1 MTEDGDAAEP
11 MSDGIMY
18 APAAGHIRR
27 LVSRHHKTPNLKI
40 EDHSHFS
47 PELHFCGAGI
57 FDQILLTC
65 ESLAAASLA
74 WMMNPLNL
82 SIIIVRRMKMI
93 LRRRRR
99 RLSSS
104 QNTKIQKKLK
114 KI

>member
-1 MTEDGDAAEP
+1 MMITMPEDGDAAEP

-40 EDHSHFS
+40 EDRSHFL
-47 PELHFCGAGI
+47 PELHFCGAGF

-82 SIIIVRRMKMI
+82 SIIIVRGMKMI
-93 LRRRRR
+93 LRRRM
-99 RLSSS
+99 LSSS
-104 QNTKIQKKLK
+104 HSRTSI
-114 KI
+114 